1 MPISGWGC
9 RFLEWVMVKALLGL
23 ATAAVAINAS
33 AMPIKTQMMKPRAY
47 FQEAEGG
54 LLEPLDLKSKT
65 LSFKKADFDQCG
77 LNLLRQSSTMN
88 YSCTLTI
95 PTGARISKLQN
106 VVTPRQVVIEFGSS
120 KRTVYVSVSE
130 DARQVT
136 FMTGFDA
143 TGIDFEV
150 SKFND
155 DFFKVYDKVAQL
167 VIAEAFTKQPVRIE
181 VLESS
186 DVKAEMKPAKKQIK
200 SVVKAN

>member
-1 MPISGWGC
+1 MKCIFC
-9 RFLEWVMVKALLGL
+9 MALVCQSLI
-23 ATAAVAINAS
+23 ATAAM
-33 AMPIKTQMMKPRAY
+33 AMPIKTQLLKPRAY
-47 FQEAEGG
+47 FQETEGN

-77 LNLLRQSSTMN
+77 LSLMRQSSTMN

-95 PTGARISKLQN
+95 PGKSRISRLQN
-106 VVTPRQVVIEFGSS
+106 IVTPKQVEIEFGNS
-120 KRTVYVSVSE
+120 KRKVFVDVSA
-130 DARQVT
+130 DARTLT

-167 VIAEAFTKQPVRIE
+167 VISEAFAKQPVRIE
-181 VLESS
+181 VLESNEIKTAPEGKRMF
-186 DVKAEMKPAKKQIK
+186 KA
-200 SVVKAN
+200 VVKADSKGSTKISN